1 MTDLNL
7 LTTKA
12 AGQAVYGIDASSANK
27 QKRTGVENYCRQLI
41 ENMKTHAL
49 EGGERVVL
57 YSNTKL
63 DQELAVMPQGWSS
76 SILNWPPGRGWMTTR
91 VSWEMFRRPPNLL
104 LVPGQALP
112 PLSKGG
118 RGGVALVTTVH
129 DLAFARRPDL
139 YEPATRKRLKRV
151 TKRAVKKAASI
162 IVPSQATKQDLV
174 ELYHVDAARVVV
186 IAEAATNLFRRYT
199 QDEARATL
207 QKYRLGTNFFL
218 VVGRLEKK
226 KNITNLI
233 RAFELFKNRRGL
245 GDPFEL
251 VFIGEP
257 GYGYDEMK
265 KYFELSAHKE
275 QIRQL
280 GYVPDEEVATLMSQ
294 AIAYLFPSWYE
305 GFGIPNLEAMAAGTA
320 LIASDIPAHRE
331 VVGDAGLLVPPEEP
345 EAWAHALERIVK
357 DGTLRAE
364 LIAKGSERV
373 KQFSW
378 QKTAE
383 QTWEVLRSLV

>member
-1 MTDLNL
+1 M
-7 LTTKA
+7 
-12 AGQAVYGIDASSANK
+12 YGIDASSANK
-27 QKRTGVENYCRQLI
+27 QMRTGVENYCRELI
-41 ENMKTHAL
+41 EAMKPHQL
-49 EGGERVVL
+49 EGGEQVVL

-63 DQELAVMPQGWSS
+63 DQGFGVLPQAWSS
-76 SILNWPPGRGWMTTR
+76 AVLNWPPGRGWMSMR
-91 VSWEMFRRPPNLL
+91 VSWEILRRRSSVLF
-104 LVPGQALP
+104 VPGQALP
-112 PLSKGG
+112 IVCPH
-118 RGGVALVTTVH
+118 ATVTTVH

-139 YEPATRKRLKRV
+139 YEPSTRKRLTRV
-151 TKRAVKKAASI
+151 TNKAIKKATKI
-162 IVPSQATKQDLV
+162 LVPSLATKQDLID
-174 ELYHVDAARVVV
+174 LYKIADNRIIVTPLAAS
-186 IAEAATNLFRRYT
+186 TLYRRYT
-199 QDEARATL
+199 QEEARATL
-207 QKYRLGTNFFL
+207 QKYRLGTNLFL

-251 VFIGEP
+251 VFIGVP
-257 GYGYDEMK
+257 GYGYGEMK
-265 KYFELSAHKE
+265 KYFELSPHKE

-280 GYVPDEEVATLMSQ
+280 GYLPDEEVAPLMSQ

-331 VVGDAGLLVPPEEP
+331 VVGDAGLLVPPGEP
-345 EAWAHALERIVK
+345 EAWAHALDRIVK
-357 DGTLRAE
+357 DGTLRTE
-364 LIAKGSERV
+364 LIAKGTEHV

-378 QKTAE
+378 EKTAE

>member
-1 MTDLNL
+1 MTTHLNL
-7 LTTKA
+7 LIPKT
-12 AGQAVYGIDASSANK
+12 GDQLIYGIDASSANK
-27 QKRTGVENYCRQLI
+27 PMRTGVENYCRELI
-41 ENMKTHAL
+41 QTMKSHQL
-49 EGGERVVL
+49 EGGEQVVL

-63 DQELAVMPQGWSS
+63 DQGLEVLPQAWRSAV
-76 SILNWPPGRGWMTTR
+76 LNWPPGRGWMSMR
-91 VSWEMFRRPPNLL
+91 VSWEILRRKPSVLF
-104 LVPGQALP
+104 VPGQALP
-112 PLSKGG
+112 MVCPH
-118 RGGVALVTTVH
+118 ATVTTIH
-129 DLAFARRPDL
+129 DLAFVRRPDR
-139 YEPATRKRLKRV
+139 YEPSTRKRLTRV
-151 TKRAVKKAASI
+151 TNKAIKKATKI
-162 IVPSQATKQDLV
+162 LVPSQATKQDLIDLCNV
-174 ELYHVDAARVVV
+174 PENRMVVTPLAASRMY
-186 IAEAATNLFRRYT
+186 RRYT
-199 QDEARATL
+199 QEEARATL
-207 QKYRLGTNFFL
+207 QKHRLGTNFFL

-257 GYGYDEMK
+257 GYGYGEIK
-265 KYFELSAHKE
+265 KYFELSPHKD

-280 GYVPDEEVATLMSQ
+280 GYLPDEEVAPLMSQ

-331 VVGDAGLLVPPEEP
+331 VVSDAGLLVPPEEP
-345 EAWAHALERIVK
+345 EAWAHALERVVR
-357 DGTLRAE
+357 DGTWRSE
-364 LIAKGSERV
+364 LITKGAERV

-378 QKTAE
+378 EKTAQ